1 MKKTKYP
8 IIGYIV
14 FAVISTLVWISAEL
28 EFLPKSVGIIV
39 AGLGFCVTL
48 LGMLSFRK
56 NFQEEIRKE
65 FTELKIFLSKKIYV
79 REEVKQLKNLILK
92 KLCVIVKKLC
102 VSICDYTQYTV
113 LIDFAK
119 GDNECAEEIEQGLKK
134 EGIKCDQIRPHE
146 KSDKNILEQK
156 LLTYQVII
164 TIYRSVPEP
173 WITAR
178 NAAYTRIIA
187 RARNTGIVPPTI
199 IVCTTKDREHVKQLI
214 KSAEIIDLNQPDYKK
229 ELLNAIKSKFKTPQ

>member
-28 EFLPKSVGIIV
+28 EFLPKSVGIIA
-39 AGLGFCVTL
+39 AGLGLFATFLGTL
-48 LGMLSFRK
+48 SLRN
-56 NFQEEIRKE
+56 NFQKEIKKE
-65 FTELKIFLSKKIYV
+65 FSELKQFCTQKIDV
-79 REEVKQLKNLILK
+79 REQLKHLK
-92 KLCVIVKKLC
+92 SLIVKKLC